1 MVPESGMDLSWLE
14 AWWIWSAVAIVL
26 GTVFWARRQKKVY
39 RRLAK
44 SDDARLARLRARW
57 ETAPTPGERRAIEIL
72 LAHVD
77 SLQARWFLDAG
88 QLNGWEVS
96 RTMVSGMAA
105 AYHPD
110 SEDPLTRARIGPLLT
125 GFLVLKNTLL
135 DLTRMPGMGGLM
147 KLRLRHIESLQQA
160 WQKKKVWDNSS
171 LGKFAR
177 RWNVFFIIKWGTNLA
192 RCGDALFW
200 LFKSGGFVLY
210 DIAFKRMLVRWYL
223 ALGEVALE
231 VYGGPERK
239 PQLADDDVL
248 EDLDELEEPQ
258 AELADF
264 PPQVRALVEKSRKEL
279 MLATKTLTWK
289 EIEQIDRRLVKD
301 IAANYYPEAE
311 QPLKEATLLDCLLS
325 LSRLCE
331 SLSSLKNRKV
341 ISKVL
346 DLRLSH
352 LLKIKKA
359 ADSVLDSQWF
369 EYLKKYKVG
378 EAVKY
383 STLAYKTFK
392 RGNPGVL
399 FKDIAYTVAREGGK
413 RWLALYI
420 HGKVAREADR
430 VYSLPPVSKT

>member
-1 MVPESGMDLSWLE
+1 MSLWET
-14 AWWIWSAVAIVL
+14 WWIWCGAVLVLSAVL
-26 GTVFWARRQKKVY
+26 WTRRQKKVY

-57 ETAPTPGERRAIEIL
+57 ETAPTAGERSAIEIL

-77 SLQARWFLDAG
+77 TLQARWFLDAG
-88 QLNGWEVS
+88 HLNAWELS
-96 RTMVSGMAA
+96 REMVTQMATA
-105 AYHPD
+105 FHPD
-110 SEDPLTRARIGPLLT
+110 SEAPLTRARIGPLLT
-125 GFLVLKNTLL
+125 GFLRLKDALL
-135 DLTRMPGMGGLM
+135 ELTRMPGMGGLM
-147 KLRLRHIESLQQA
+147 KLRLRHIETLQHA
-160 WQKKKVWDNSS
+160 WQKKKAWDNSS
-171 LGKFAR
+171 IGQFAE
-177 RWNVFFIIKWGTNLA
+177 RWNIFFIIKWATNIA

-223 ALGEVALE
+223 ALGEVALD

-239 PQLADDDVL
+239 PQLSDDEVL
-248 EDLDELEEPQ
+248 EDLDDLEEPEV
-258 AELADF
+258 ELTDF
-264 PPQVRALVEKSRKEL
+264 PPAVRAIVEKSRKKL
-279 MLATKTLTWK
+279 MLSTKTLTWK

-301 IAANYYPEAE
+301 IATNYHPEAE

-325 LSRLCE
+325 LSRMCE
-331 SLSSLKNRKV
+331 SLSSLKDRKV

-359 ADSVLDSQWF
+359 ADTVLDSQWLGF
-369 EYLKKYKVG
+369 LKKYKVG

-399 FKDIAYTVAREGGK
+399 FKDIAFTVAREGGK

-420 HGKVAREADR
+420 HGKVAKEADR
-430 VYSLPPVSKT
+430 VYRLPPVSKT